1 MLITRGKHHCTYHA
15 GPPFAGRFARVVDWW
30 LPLHGCTGPSPST
43 SPRALVLWL
52 DHVAHRRR
60 GRAGGGSLSLPGHRQ
75 GEPAGCSG
83 AEGLGL
89 HPRSVG
95 LFSQLRF
102 PLPGRKR
109 EGKGLSSGQTE
120 LIHHRGQNRRWDMQG
135 KYLFCNEKAEDCS
148 LDLYLNVLTQAACQP
163 PVCLK
168 HLVHSHWK
176 NKCFSESNQ
185 RGEWGGILKEKVS
198 KQHLCFGLS
207 QPA

>member
-1 MLITRGKHHCTYHA
+1 MAIILEHFRISHVLYEHVFIVLVQKREKKKNNQRAMMLITRGKHHCIYHA

-43 SPRALVLWL
+43 SPRALILWL

-60 GRAGGGSLSLPGHRQ
+60 GRARGGSLSLPGHRQ

-102 PLPGRKR
+102 PLPGRKG
-109 EGKGLSSGQTE
+109 EGKGLSSG
-120 LIHHRGQNRRWDMQG
+120 
-135 KYLFCNEKAEDCS
+135 
-148 LDLYLNVLTQAACQP
+148 
-163 PVCLK
+163 
-168 HLVHSHWK
+168 
-176 NKCFSESNQ
+176 
-185 RGEWGGILKEKVS
+185 
-198 KQHLCFGLS
+198 
-207 QPA
+207 